1 MKRKQSKPKPA
12 TVRKHNF
19 GDWYD
24 LMLYGEFIRTYGRN
38 EARDIAHTINR
49 ILAKREKELG
59 RG

>member
-12 TVRKHNF
+12 TVHPWGLCSAFVK
-19 GDWYD
+19 
-24 LMLYGEFIRTYGRN
+24 LYGELIASLN
-38 EARDIAHTINR
+38 ESTARVAARRINR